1 MKELVAEGVRVASHG
16 DYGDNIGTMRVT
28 LKAVNDE
35 LAERGFTVRL
45 VKASG
50 YFFFQG
56 GEADDWLDKTVS
68 VTNVS
73 SFSLA
78 QWMADFER
86 LKKVNA
92 EIMGGGKGGKPAKA

>member
-1 MKELVAEGVRVASHG
+1 M
-16 DYGDNIGTMRVT
+16 GTMRVT
-28 LKAVNDE
+28 LKAVSDE

-68 VTNVS
+68 VPTVS
-73 SFSLA
+73 SLTLPEWIA
-78 QWMADFER
+78 VFER
-86 LKKVNA
+86 LKKVNK
-92 EIMGGGKGGKPAKA
+92 EIMSKRPTGPRKQKGGGTW